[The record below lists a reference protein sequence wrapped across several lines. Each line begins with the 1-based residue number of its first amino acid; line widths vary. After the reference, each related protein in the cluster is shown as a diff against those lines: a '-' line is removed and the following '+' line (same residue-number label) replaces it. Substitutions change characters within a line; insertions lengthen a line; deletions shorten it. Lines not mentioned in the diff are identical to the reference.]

1 MGAVTR
7 LCMAAV
13 CCVALASCGA
23 TARPG
28 ESARLVLAVV
38 PLESSVA
45 LDDAFVGRGAKLQ
58 HNALLMKPG
67 HHRISVT
74 ANGYF
79 PHDFEVDLPVGTTRA
94 TVKLRPIPQ

>member
-1 MGAVTR
+1 MVQVKRAWMVAACCALLAGCGAV
-7 LCMAAV
+7 
-13 CCVALASCGA
+13 
-23 TARPG
+23 ARPP
-28 ESARLVLAVV
+28 ESARLVLKVV
-38 PLESSVA
+38 PQESSVA
-45 LDDAFVGRGAKLQ
+45 LDDVFVGRGGKLL
-58 HNALLMKPG
+58 HNALVMKPG